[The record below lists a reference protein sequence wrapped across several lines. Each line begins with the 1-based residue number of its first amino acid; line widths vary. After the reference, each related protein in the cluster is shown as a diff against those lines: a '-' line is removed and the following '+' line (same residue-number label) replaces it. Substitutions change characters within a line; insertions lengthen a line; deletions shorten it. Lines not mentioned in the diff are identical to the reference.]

1 MRSPPSLVFSKLNKP
16 NSLNLSLWERCFI
29 PLSTFVAL
37 FWTYPES
44 STSLLYR
51 VTPGLEILL
60 QMGPQKGR
68 AEGDNHITPPD
79 AAQDTVG
86 LLSCKHTHKSVTGN
100 L

>member
-37 FWTYPES
+37 LWTYPES

-68 AEGDNHITPPD
+68 AEREDQLPVPAGFFPP
-79 AAQDTVG
+79 
-86 LLSCKHTHKSVTGN
+86 LF
-100 L
+100 